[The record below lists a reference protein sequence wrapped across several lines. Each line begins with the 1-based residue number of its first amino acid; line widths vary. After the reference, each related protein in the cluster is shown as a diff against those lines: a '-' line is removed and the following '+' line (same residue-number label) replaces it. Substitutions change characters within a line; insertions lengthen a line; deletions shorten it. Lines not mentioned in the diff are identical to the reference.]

1 MLVHVESIAILWCWL
16 YAALMSIYVF
26 LGILFSFLNKRMG
39 ESRKIQSRDCPR
51 QMVFR
56 DTKQSVKSLLEISFF
71 VAIAGYLQKQGRALT
86 PLRMNI
92 PNTSLMFV
100 ASMLV
105 FDTWF
110 YWMHRLIHAKSL
122 YKRIH
127 KWHHQAVTPTIW
139 SNNSD
144 TLLDTL
150 FLQSYFMVAV
160 FILPIPF
167 PVLIF
172 HKIFDQVTGM
182 IGHSGYEYFPGKA
195 SRYPSPLIGVTFH
208 DQHHQHVAYNYA
220 THFSFWDRVMK
231 TVHPDYDRT
240 IDAFATKPGTMS
252 LGSTVDS

>member
-1 MLVHVESIAILWCWL
+1 MT
-16 YAALMSIYVF
+16 IYVF
-26 LGILFSFLNKRMG
+26 LGMLFSFLNKRLG
-39 ESRKIQSRDCPR
+39 ESRRIQFRDCPR
-51 QMVFR
+51 QMVVR
-56 DTKQSVKSLLEISFF
+56 DIKQSVKSLLEISSFLA
-71 VAIAGYLQKQGRALT
+71 VGVYLQQRGLGIT
-86 PLRMNI
+86 PVRLSV
-92 PNTSLMFV
+92 PNVILMFV
-100 ASMLV
+100 ASMLL

-110 YWMHRLIHAKSL
+110 YWMHRLIHTRSL

-144 TLLDTL
+144 TFLDTL
-150 FLQSYFMVAV
+150 FLQSYFTIAV
-160 FILPIPF
+160 FLLPIPF
-167 PVLIF
+167 PVLIV

-231 TVHPDYDRT
+231 TVHPNYDQT
-240 IDAFATKPGTMS
+240 IDTFTTKSGAMS
-252 LGSTVDS
+252 LESPVDS

>member
-16 YAALMSIYVF
+16 YTTLMSIYVF
-26 LGILFSFLNKRMG
+26 LGVLFSFLNKRLG
-39 ESRKIQSRDCPR
+39 ESRRIQSRDCPR
-51 QMVFR
+51 HMVVR
-56 DTKQSVKSLLEISFF
+56 DIKQSVKSLLEISLFLTLA
-71 VAIAGYLQKQGRALT
+71 VYLQKQGRGLP

-92 PNTSLMFV
+92 PNTILMLMG
-100 ASMLV
+100 SMLV

-110 YWMHRLIHAKSL
+110 YWMHRLIHAKFL

-150 FLQSYFMVAV
+150 FLQSYFMVAI

-167 PVLIF
+167 PVLIL
-172 HKIFDQVTGM
+172 HKVFDQVTGM

-195 SRYPSPLIGVTFH
+195 SQYPSPLIGVTFH

-220 THFSFWDRVMK
+220 THFSFWDRAMK

-240 IDAFATKPGTMS
+240 IDAFTTKSGTMT
-252 LGSTVDS
+252 LGSRVDS